1 MLRDRSVRAA
11 AFSFSVTRFLVLA
24 LFVLT
29 PQVTI
34 DPAISRPG
42 AYATTFTLHKM
53 PVARTLRQRASIADC
68 WWYQNIAQEGYER
81 RPFAIDKPYNW
92 AFFPLFPLVLR
103 AASSVTG
110 DMPLTGMVL
119 SSISFFVALVL
130 LHKLAGEFGLDEKD
144 ADRTIFYLAFFPVS
158 YFFSIPMTES
168 LFLVLT
174 VGSFYAAK
182 REHWL
187 WAGILGALA
196 SATRL
201 TGLLLLPALAV
212 LYWQKHR
219 RVWPPRKELLSLLL
233 IPTGLLSFM
242 VYLYFITGNAFAFK
256 DILVVWGR
264 RFTFFFMPLL
274 TYLRDPLLLA
284 YYWDFRLLNF
294 LAATL
299 ALVCGFVLLKWR
311 WWSLATYTLA
321 SIFIALSSSAL
332 QSHARYVMVIFPIY
346 MTLAVAGRNP
356 RIDRSIRAVS
366 LVLLT
371 LVTLGFSLH
380 LDIALS

>member
-1 MLRDRSVRAA
+1 MRVA
-11 AFSFSVTRFLVLA
+11 AFSFSVSRLLILA
-24 LFVLT
+24 LIVLT

-34 DPAISRPG
+34 DPAMSRPG
-42 AYATTFTLHKM
+42 ADATTLTLHRW
-53 PVARTLRQRASIADC
+53 PVARILRERVTIADS
-68 WWYQNIAQEGYER
+68 WWYQNIAKEGYDR

-92 AFFPLFPLVLR
+92 AFFPLFPLLLR

-110 DMPLTGMVL
+110 EMPLTGMVL
-119 SSISFFVALVL
+119 SSLFFFIALVL
-130 LHKLAGEFGLDEKD
+130 LHKLVGEFGLDEKD
-144 ADRTIFYLAFFPVS
+144 ADRTIFYLAFFPFS
-158 YFFSIPMTES
+158 YFFSIPLTES

-174 VGSFYAAK
+174 VGSFYAAR

-201 TGLLLLPALAV
+201 SGLLLLPALAV

-219 RVWPPRKELLSLLL
+219 RVWPPRKEFLSLLL

-256 DILVVWGR
+256 DINIVWGR
-264 RFTFFFMPLL
+264 RFTFFFIPLL
-274 TYLRDPLLLA
+274 DYLRDPLLLA
-284 YYWDFRLLNF
+284 HYWDFRILNF
-294 LAATL
+294 LAAIL
-299 ALVCGFVLLKWR
+299 ALVCGFILLKWR

-321 SIFIALSSSAL
+321 SIFIALSSGVL

-346 MTLAVAGRNP
+346 MVLAVAGRNP
-356 RIDRSIRAVS
+356 RVDRSIRAVS

-371 LVTLGFSLH
+371 LVTLAFSLH